1 MADLEDYKYP
11 HIEPTDYIDES
22 LEHILA
28 RDDAAK
34 HGFRRLSSFPSV
46 TANDIGMKIY
56 LVGQGNFQ
64 LISVNPEPQW
74 KQLSDDSR
82 NIAYIDWVMENYQ
95 PISNLLTSLA
105 KLKEAANALPYFN
118 GPEDLQPIPLSGYMK
133 NLLTLTDNKEII
145 DALQLGSASS
155 LDYPIDGKYIMND
168 SIPSGALS
176 SELITNF
183 GFSTGDYKFTLKT
196 APDQGW
202 VMADDGSI
210 GSATSG
216 ATNRANADTY
226 DLFTLLWNNPYCT
239 LQTFS
244 GGETEKTTALED
256 WRSNKR
262 LLLPKLLGRV
272 LGVAGSGQDLTKRDL
287 GSYTGKEST
296 TLTAANIPPHYH
308 YIMIMDRMSGGSGTY
323 LTRSSNAGL
332 GNNDYHLGL
341 KDSSSE
347 PTNGKTST
355 AKTGDGSSTE
365 SADINI
371 IQPTSFANLMI
382 KL

>member
-46 TANDIGMKIY
+46 TANDVGMKIY

-82 NIAYIDWVMENYQ
+82 NTAYIDWVMENYQ
-95 PISNLLTSLA
+95 PISKLLTSLA

-118 GPEDLQPIPLSGYMK
+118 GPEDLQSIPLSGYMK
-133 NLLTLTDNKEII
+133 NILTLTDNKEVI

-287 GSYTGKEST
+287 GSYIGKEST
-296 TLTAANIPPHYH
+296 ILTEANIPPHYH

-332 GNNDYHLGL
+332 GNNDYQLGL
-341 KDSSSE
+341 KNSSSE

-355 AKTGDGSSTE
+355 AKTENGDLTGNT
-365 SADINI
+365 DISI

>member
-46 TANDIGMKIY
+46 TANDVGMKIY

-82 NIAYIDWVMENYQ
+82 NTAYIDWVMENYQ
-95 PISNLLTSLA
+95 PISKLLTSLA

-118 GPEDLQPIPLSGYMK
+118 GPEDLQSIPLSGYMK
-133 NLLTLTDNKEII
+133 NILTLTDNKEVI

-347 PTNGKTST
+347 PAYGKTSV
-355 AKTGDGSSTE
+355 AKTENGDQTGNT
-365 SADINI
+365 DISI